1 MSRNI
6 ALTPKASLQIGLVST
21 ACKYQPSAKRIFAL
35 FSKWWNDMKLNY
47 DFQQRY
53 LWTSL
58 DTFIDAA
65 QPITKKEN
73 WTKGDLRFV
82 ELLSERLIR
91 ESGRLLAESANLIF
105 RCTRTSAVWPTRL
118 PMRSSA
124 GPSLSRSRWSK
135 PRRWKSGDL
144 RIIEPDMRKLNVNL
158 QVCKT
163 VYDTITEQK
172 CEISYETVYD
182 EVARVFT
189 IIRLV

>member
-1 MSRNI
+1 MKYSLGLSTIYTNVYICIISECLRYQIFRVGKLVFFLFDKISIQMSRNI

-35 FSKWWNDMKLNY
+35 FSKWWNDMNMNY

-91 ESGRLLAESANLIF
+91 ESGR
-105 RCTRTSAVWPTRL
+105 
-118 PMRSSA
+118 RSQNRQTQYS
-124 GPSLSRSRWSK
+124 SN
-135 PRRWKSGDL
+135 DQN
-144 RIIEPDMRKLNVNL
+144 INQMD
-158 QVCKT
+158 
-163 VYDTITEQK
+163 
-172 CEISYETVYD
+172 
-182 EVARVFT
+182 F
-189 IIRLV
+189 